1 MNENR
6 EPIETSAGETS
17 PRLGANR
24 VLVIVAVLLLLGAG
38 LSLGYGY
45 HQQSL
50 VKQITAQDQQLNAT
64 VSQLQSQSD
73 ALTAKL
79 NDMIAAQQAAANA
92 QAAAAAQQSA
102 KKATAKKTPVVDKR
116 YKQLQAQLDDQKKQ
130 LEETQDEVAKN
141 RSDLEGNLSSTKD
154 ELNGSIAKTHEEL
167 VALAKR
173 GERSYFEFDLSKS
186 KQFSRVGPIML
197 SLRRSDAKHKNFDL
211 AMMVDDN
218 ELSKKKV
225 NLYEPVWIHREGD
238 PQPVQVIINHVE
250 KNRVQ
255 GYVSAPR
262 YKNSE
267 LTPTLTS
274 VSAPVSSVPATDTSN
289 SPANPQKPPQQ

>member
-1 MNENR
+1 MDENR
-6 EPIETSAGETS
+6 QPIETSAGDTS
-17 PRLGANR
+17 PRSANR
-24 VLVIVAVLLLLGAG
+24 GLVIIAVLLLVGAG
-38 LSLGYGY
+38 LAVGYGY

-50 VKQITAQDQQLNAT
+50 ANQISAHDQQLNAT

-79 NDMIAAQQAAANA
+79 NDMIAAQQAAA
-92 QAAAAAQQSA
+92 AAAQTNANKASG
-102 KKATAKKTPVVDKR
+102 KKPVVDKR
-116 YKQLQAQLDDQKKQ
+116 YKQLQTQLEDQKKQ
-130 LEETQDEVAKN
+130 LKETQDEVAKN
-141 RSDLEGNLSSTKD
+141 RSDLEGNISSTKD

-173 GERSYFEFDLSKS
+173 GERSYFEFKLAKS

-197 SLRRSDAKHKNFDL
+197 SLRRSDTKHKNFDL

-250 KNRVQ
+250 KNQVE

-274 VSAPVSSVPATDTSN
+274 VSAPVSTTPATDTSSTPA
-289 SPANPQKPPQQ
+289 SPQQPPQQ

>member
-1 MNENR
+1 MDENR
-6 EPIETSAGETS
+6 QPIETSEGDAS
-17 PRLGANR
+17 PRSATNLG
-24 VLVIVAVLLLLGAG
+24 LVIVAVLLLVGAG
-38 LSLGYGY
+38 LALGYGY

-50 VKQITAQDQQLNAT
+50 VKQISAQDQQLNAT

-79 NDMIAAQQAAANA
+79 NDMIAAQQAAA
-92 QAAAAAQQSA
+92 AAAQSSA
-102 KKATAKKTPVVDKR
+102 NKPTVGKKPVVDKR
-116 YKQLQAQLDDQKKQ
+116 YKQLQTQLEDQKKQ
-130 LEETQDEVAKN
+130 LKETQDEVAKN
-141 RSDLEGNLSSTKD
+141 RSDLEGNISSTKD
-154 ELNGSIAKTHEEL
+154 ELNGSIARTHEEL

-173 GERSYFEFDLSKS
+173 GERSYFEFKLAKS

-197 SLRRSDAKHKNFDL
+197 SLRRSDTKHKNFDL

-238 PQPVQVIINHVE
+238 RQPVQVIINHVE
-250 KNRVQ
+250 KNQVE

-274 VSAPVSSVPATDTSN
+274 VSAPVSATPATDTSSKPA
-289 SPANPQKPPQQ
+289 SPPQPPQQ

>member
-1 MNENR
+1 MDENR
-6 EPIETSAGETS
+6 QPLETSGEDTS
-17 PRLGANR
+17 PRSGTNR
-24 VLVIVAVLLLLGAG
+24 GLVIVAVLLLVGAG
-38 LSLGYGY
+38 LALGYGY

-50 VKQITAQDQQLNAT
+50 VKQISAQDQQLNAT

-79 NDMIAAQQAAANA
+79 NDMIAAQQAAA
-92 QAAAAAQQSA
+92 AAAQTSANKGAA
-102 KKATAKKTPVVDKR
+102 KKPVVDRR
-116 YKQLQAQLDDQKKQ
+116 YKQLQSQLEDQRKQ
-130 LEETQDEVAKN
+130 LKETQDEVAKN

-173 GERSYFEFDLSKS
+173 GERSYFEFNLTKS
-186 KQFSRVGPIML
+186 KRFSRVGPIML
-197 SLRRSDAKHKNFDL
+197 SLRRSDSKHKNFDL

-238 PQPVQVIINHVE
+238 PQPVQVIINRIE
-250 KNRVQ
+250 KNEIQ

-274 VSAPVSSVPATDTSN
+274 VSTPVSATPATDTSSTPA
-289 SPANPQKPPQQ
+289 SPQQPPQL

>member
-1 MNENR
+1 MDENR
-6 EPIETSAGETS
+6 QPIETSAEDTS
-17 PRLGANR
+17 PRSGINR
-24 VLVIVAVLLLLGAG
+24 GLVIVAVLLLVGAG
-38 LSLGYGY
+38 LALGYGY

-50 VKQITAQDQQLNAT
+50 ANQISAHDQQLNTT

-79 NDMIAAQQAAANA
+79 NDMVAAQQAAE
-92 QAAAAAQQSA
+92 AAAQANANKAST
-102 KKATAKKTPVVDKR
+102 KKPGVDKR
-116 YKQLQAQLDDQKKQ
+116 YKQLQTQLEDQKKQ
-130 LEETQDEVAKN
+130 LKETQDEVAKN

-173 GERSYFEFDLSKS
+173 GERSYFEFNLAKS

-197 SLRRSDAKHKNFDL
+197 SLRRSDTKHKNFDL

-218 ELSKKKV
+218 ELSKKRV

-238 PQPVQVIINHVE
+238 PQPVQVIINRVE
-250 KNRVQ
+250 KNNVQ

-267 LTPTLTS
+267 LTPVLTS
-274 VSAPVSSVPATDTSN
+274 VSSPVSATPVTDTS
-289 SPANPQKPPQQ
+289 STPASPQKPPQQ

>member
-1 MNENR
+1 MDENR
-6 EPIETSAGETS
+6 QPIETSAGDTS
-17 PRLGANR
+17 PRSANR
-24 VLVIVAVLLLLGAG
+24 GLVIIAVLLLVGAG
-38 LSLGYGY
+38 LAVGYGY

-50 VKQITAQDQQLNAT
+50 ANQISAHDQQLNAT

-79 NDMIAAQQAAANA
+79 NDMIAAQQAAA
-92 QAAAAAQQSA
+92 AAAQTNANKTSG
-102 KKATAKKTPVVDKR
+102 KKPVVDKR
-116 YKQLQAQLDDQKKQ
+116 YKQLQTQLEDQKKQ
-130 LEETQDEVAKN
+130 LKETQDEVAKN
-141 RSDLEGNLSSTKD
+141 RSDLEGNISSTKD

-173 GERSYFEFDLSKS
+173 GERSYFEFKLAKS

-197 SLRRSDAKHKNFDL
+197 SLRRSDIKHKNFDL

-250 KNRVQ
+250 KNQVE

-274 VSAPVSSVPATDTSN
+274 VSAPVSTTPATDTSSTPA
-289 SPANPQKPPQQ
+289 SPQQPPQQ

>member
-1 MNENR
+1 MDENR
-6 EPIETSAGETS
+6 QPLETSAEDTS
-17 PRLGANR
+17 SRSGTNR
-24 VLVIVAVLLLLGAG
+24 GLVIVAVLLLVGAG
-38 LSLGYGY
+38 LALGYGY

-50 VKQITAQDQQLNAT
+50 ANQMSAHDQQLNAT

-79 NDMIAAQQAAANA
+79 NDMVAAQQAAE
-92 QAAAAAQQSA
+92 AAAQANANKASA
-102 KKATAKKTPVVDKR
+102 KKPGVDKR
-116 YKQLQAQLDDQKKQ
+116 YKQLQTQLEDQKKQ
-130 LEETQDEVAKN
+130 LTETQDEVAKN

-173 GERSYFEFDLSKS
+173 GERSYFEFNLAKS

-197 SLRRSDAKHKNFDL
+197 SLRRSDTKHKNFDL

-218 ELSKKKV
+218 ELSKKRV
-225 NLYEPVWIHREGD
+225 NLYEPIWIHREGD
-238 PQPVQVIINHVE
+238 PQPVQVIINRVE
-250 KNRVQ
+250 KNNVQ

-267 LTPTLTS
+267 LTPVLTS
-274 VSAPVSSVPATDTSN
+274 VSSPVSPTPATDTSTTPA
-289 SPANPQKPPQQ
+289 SPEKPPQQ

>member
-1 MNENR
+1 MDENR
-6 EPIETSAGETS
+6 QPIETSTADAPSRSGT
-17 PRLGANR
+17 NR
-24 VLVIVAVLLLLGAG
+24 GLVIVAVLLLVGAG
-38 LSLGYGY
+38 LALGYGY

-50 VKQITAQDQQLNAT
+50 VKQISAQDQRLNAT
-64 VSQLQSQSD
+64 VSQLQSQSE

-79 NDMIAAQQAAANA
+79 NDMIAAQQAAA
-92 QAAAAAQQSA
+92 AAAQASANKPAAA
-102 KKATAKKTPVVDKR
+102 KKPVVDKR
-116 YKQLQAQLDDQKKQ
+116 YKQLQAQLEDQKKQ
-130 LEETQDEVAKN
+130 LKETQEEVAKN

-154 ELNGSIAKTHEEL
+154 ELNGSIARTHEEL

-173 GERSYFEFDLSKS
+173 GERSYFEFNLTKS

-197 SLRRSDAKHKNFDL
+197 SLRRSDTKHKNFDV

-225 NLYEPVWIHREGD
+225 NIYEPIWIHREGD
-238 PQPVQVIINHVE
+238 PQPLQIIINRIE
-250 KNRVQ
+250 KNQVQ

-267 LTPTLTS
+267 LTPALTS
-274 VSAPVSSVPATDTSN
+274 VSAPVSATPATNTS
-289 SPANPQKPPQQ
+289 STPTNPQQPPQR

>member
-1 MNENR
+1 MDENR
-6 EPIETSAGETS
+6 QPIETSAGDTS
-17 PRLGANR
+17 PRSGINR
-24 VLVIVAVLLLLGAG
+24 GLVIVAVLLLVGAA
-38 LSLGYGY
+38 LALGYGY

-50 VKQITAQDQQLNAT
+50 ANQISAHEQQLNAT
-64 VSQLQSQSD
+64 VSQLQGQSD

-79 NDMIAAQQAAANA
+79 NDMIAAQQAAA
-92 QAAAAAQQSA
+92 AAAQASA
-102 KKATAKKTPVVDKR
+102 NKAGGKKPVVDKR
-116 YKQLQAQLDDQKKQ
+116 YKQLQTQLEDQKKQ
-130 LEETQDEVAKN
+130 LKETQDEVAKN
-141 RSDLEGNLSSTKD
+141 RSDLESNLSSTKD

-173 GERSYFEFDLSKS
+173 GERSYFEFNLSKS
-186 KQFSRVGPIML
+186 KQFSRVGPLML
-197 SLRRSDAKHKNFDL
+197 SLRRSDTKHKNFDL

-218 ELSKKKV
+218 ELSKKRV

-238 PQPVQVIINHVE
+238 PQPVQVIINRIE
-250 KNRVQ
+250 KNQVQ

-274 VSAPVSSVPATDTSN
+274 VSAPVSATPATDTS
-289 SPANPQKPPQQ
+289 STPASPQKPPQQ